1 MILLILHNTWL
12 KLLYFILCILLGTLL
27 YQFFSEALENDQ
39 INYSSHLDWKIKL
52 KKKLSSNQVYIPLQM
67 C

>member
-1 MILLILHNTWL
+1 MILLILHNMWL
-12 KLLYFILCILLGTLL
+12 KLLYFTLCILLGTLL

-52 KKKLSSNQVYIPLQM
+52 KKTKL
-67 C
+67 